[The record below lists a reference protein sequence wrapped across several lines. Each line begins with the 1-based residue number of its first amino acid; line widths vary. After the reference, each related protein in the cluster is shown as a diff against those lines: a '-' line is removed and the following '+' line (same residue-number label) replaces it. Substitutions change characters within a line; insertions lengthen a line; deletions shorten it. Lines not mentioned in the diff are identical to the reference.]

1 MNRRERERQER
12 REAILSAAKNIFAEK
27 GFDAAVLD
35 DIAEK
40 AEFSKGAIYGY
51 FKNKDDLFLSLIEE
65 GLNGLSE
72 IIKGV
77 VEKSF
82 SPIEKIKDLIQRV
95 LVYLEE
101 NKDFFRIFT
110 PERGGFTKKKHPE
123 VLKRILPKHQKN
135 IEMVSQV
142 MKEGIRTGVLKKIEP
157 TSLTFAL
164 FGLIHSS
171 IGKWVMSGGKGSLK
185 RDTDVITSIFLDGVR
200 A

>member
-1 MNRRERERQER
+1 MDRKGREKQER
-12 REAILSAAKNIFAEK
+12 RKTILGAAKVVFAEK

-51 FKNKDDLFLSLIEE
+51 FKNKEDLFLSLIEE
-65 GLNGLSE
+65 GLDNLSE
-72 IIKGV
+72 IIKSV

-82 SPIEKIKDLIQRV
+82 SPIEKIKNLIKEV
-95 LVYLEE
+95 LAYLEE

-110 PERGGFTKKKHPE
+110 SEHGGFTKKKHPE
-123 VLKRILPKHQKN
+123 ALKRILPKHQRN
-135 IEMVSQV
+135 IEMVTKV
-142 MKEGIRTGVLKKIEP
+142 INEGIRAGKLKKVEP
-157 TSLTFAL
+157 RVLTFTF

-171 IGKWVMSGGKGSLK
+171 IDRWVMEGEKGSLK
-185 RDTDVITSIFLDGVR
+185 RDADVITSIFLDGVR